1 MERTVNKPFYAELGR
16 FIVVAVVTLL
26 IDYFVNQLFLWI
38 CNGLSSV
45 WSTVIATAMGFI
57 ISVIPNYFLST
68 YWVYKRVTERIK
80 KESKTA
86 SFIVK
91 FILLS
96 LAALLISVL
105 FMWLAQWTC
114 EAAWGLDIS
123 SEYGRQTRAEFWAYL
138 VCFILKS
145 AIALLFNY
153 FTRKFV
159 LYKSDTSKEHAS
171 ESMEEFSK
179 SVNKEDEVIDNTPDN
194 TEKKE

>member
-1 MERTVNKPFYAELGR
+1 MARTVNKPFYAELGR
-16 FIVVAVVTLL
+16 FIVTAVVTLV

-38 CNGLSSV
+38 CNGLPSV
-45 WSTVIATAMGFI
+45 WATVIATAMGFI

-91 FILLS
+91 FVLLS

-123 SEYGRQTRAEFWAYL
+123 SEYGRQSRAEFWAYL

-159 LYKSDTSKEHAS
+159 LYKSDTSKEHAA

-179 SVNKEDEVIDNTPDN
+179 SVNNGDEIEAETTKKSDKEE
-194 TEKKE
+194 